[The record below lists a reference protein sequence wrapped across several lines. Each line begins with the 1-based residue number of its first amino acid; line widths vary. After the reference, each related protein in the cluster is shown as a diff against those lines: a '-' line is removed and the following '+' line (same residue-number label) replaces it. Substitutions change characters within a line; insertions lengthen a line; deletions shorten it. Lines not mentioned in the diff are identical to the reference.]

1 MTKSIKL
8 YQRKELKDLNTK
20 QIRKAVEAEY
30 SISLSDNKTEF
41 KMLVEVFTCLKN
53 NLKYEF

>member
-1 MTKSIKL
+1 MTKSIKAFIKG
-8 YQRKELKDLNTK
+8 KELKDLNTK

-41 KMLVEVFTCLKN
+41 KMLVGEVLHA
-53 NLKYEF
+53 